1 VAIKGLKTAVVI
13 GCCDKDAF
21 KDSVTLKY
29 PHFCI
34 SSITFSE
41 LCYVPMIYVRMLFI
55 VSW

>member
-1 VAIKGLKTAVVI
+1 VAIKGLKTALVI